1 VRARAVRA
9 ALTLCLLAGTAPAA
23 RASKPQPPLVVRLR
37 LLSADASR
45 GRYRVEVRLRADV
58 ALEEPSLTVRVL
70 SREAGAAAARAS
82 GREPRASREPLTLA
96 PGRELRRELD
106 VLTGA
111 EEPVTLLVGLGGHIG
126 PAQLHR
132 TSGLEL
138 GPASAPE
145 QAGSV
150 RTDALGRSYYEIRM
164 PPARP

>member
-1 VRARAVRA
+1 VRGRALPA
-9 ALTLCLLAGTAPAA
+9 ALTLCLLAGATPDA

-70 SREAGAAAARAS
+70 SREAGAASARP
-82 GREPRASREPLTLA
+82 GREPRGSSEPLTLA

-111 EEPVTLLVGLGGHIG
+111 EEPVTLLVGLGGHVG

-132 TSGLEL
+132 TGGLDL
-138 GPASAPE
+138 GPPSEPE

-150 RTDALGRSYYEIRM
+150 RTDALGRGYYEVRM
-164 PPARP
+164 PPERR